1 MHHLFTVK
9 LKRISLINDDNTN
22 RNLPIMQYICIH
34 TYIYIEIQVWEL
46 ILSNVIIYCTGVA
59 GLNGS
64 GSMQNSSAEDEIFE
78 F

>member
-1 MHHLFTVK
+1 
-9 LKRISLINDDNTN
+9 
-22 RNLPIMQYICIH
+22 MQYICIH